1 MEAYRERVSQQL
13 TTNRQ
18 QGTEAEKATYVSP
31 PGRHALS
38 ELGYRQEA
46 TRGSFGGVPSAS
58 PVATWQVAVVGSQED
73 CERAVHDQSIGKRR
87 AETLDDHGR
96 VENVGVVRDPTRV
109 LDDKKGRD
117 TLWIWP

>member
-1 MEAYRERVSQQL
+1 M
-13 TTNRQ
+13 
-18 QGTEAEKATYVSP
+18 
-31 PGRHALS
+31 
-38 ELGYRQEA
+38 
-46 TRGSFGGVPSAS
+46 
-58 PVATWQVAVVGSQED
+58 GSQED